1 MFAVHILGNDSLKV
15 TYYSAVEQCC
25 KHNSQRDK
33 VPLINNLDSY
43 SSLLLLRNNC
53 LNCAVLYC
61 THQADKSVLTLE

>member
-33 VPLINNLDSY
+33 VPLINNLD
-43 SSLLLLRNNC
+43 NNSRIC
-53 LNCAVLYC
+53 FYTVIIA
-61 THQADKSVLTLE
+61 